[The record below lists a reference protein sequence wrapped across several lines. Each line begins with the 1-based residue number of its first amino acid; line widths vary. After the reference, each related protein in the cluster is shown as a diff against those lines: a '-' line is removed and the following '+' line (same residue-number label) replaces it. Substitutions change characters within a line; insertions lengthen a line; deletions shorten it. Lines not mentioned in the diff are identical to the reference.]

1 MNLMRVWPALAMLV
15 LLSACVSQPA
25 RPPVPV
31 DAALARQNDLQR
43 GSVSAWRLSGRVAV
57 SNGSQGGS
65 GRIDWEQQGNR
76 YTISLSA
83 PVTRQGWR
91 LTGDAAGA
99 RLEGIEGGPRE
110 SQDVEGMLFA
120 ATGWEIPVR
129 QMVAWVRGVAAT
141 DGITAPARVSH
152 GNGNVPATIEQI
164 GWRIDYREWHPA
176 TATQPSLP
184 RRIEAARGNA
194 KVRLIVDQWRVDS
207 TVAQGAVSETGAIK
221 ADTPEAQLA
230 RTLEGL
236 NLDDPSEDMRAHAR
250 SGDLRPVGVC
260 GFACLVPGYG
270 TEARQNDLRIIDGTG
285 DVVMG
290 DAHLALKHRA
300 EAYARAYNEA
310 LWNRHRSNL
319 GDPTADTG
327 D

>member
-1 MNLMRVWPALAMLV
+1 MKPMRVWPALAMLV

-25 RPPVPV
+25 RSPVPV
-31 DAALARQNDLQR
+31 DPALARQNDLQR

-65 GRIDWEQQGNR
+65 GRIDWEQQGDR

-99 RLEGIEGGPRE
+99 RLEGVEGGPRV

-120 ATGWEIPVR
+120 AAGWEIPVR
-129 QMVAWVRGVAAT
+129 QMVAWVRGVGAT

-184 RRIEAARGNA
+184 RRIEAARGSA
-194 KVRLIVDQWRVDS
+194 KVRLIVDQWHVES
-207 TVAQGAVSETGAIK
+207 TVAQEPGFE
-221 ADTPEAQLA
+221 ADTPETELA
-230 RTLEGL
+230 RTLAGL
-236 NLDDPSEDMRAHAR
+236 NLDDPSEDMRAHVR

-260 GFACLVPGYG
+260 GFACLAPGYG
-270 TEARQNDLRIIDGTG
+270 TEARQAELRIIDGTG

-290 DAHLALKHRA
+290 DGHLALKHRA
-300 EAYARAYNEA
+300 EAYAREYNEA
-310 LWNRHRSNL
+310 LWNRHRANL
-319 GDPTADTG
+319 GGPAADTG